1 MKNILIVGSSSGI
14 GNALAKMLSDDS
26 RVYGT
31 YYTHVIEARE
41 NFSAHYLDVMAET
54 NDFSF
59 LPESL
64 DGLVYC
70 PGTIVLK
77 PFSRTKA
84 ADFLDDYKLQVL
96 GAVTCIQA
104 CLPQLKRSGNAA
116 IVLFSTVAVK
126 MGFTYHSIVSASK
139 GAMEGLT
146 RALAAELAPSIRVNC
161 IAPSVT
167 NTPLAGTLLNTAEK
181 LEASVQRHPL
191 KRIGTAEDIAGMAAY
206 LLKVETKW
214 ITGQILPVDGGISSI
229 K

>member
-14 GNALAKMLSDDS
+14 GNTLAKMLSDDS

-31 YYTHVIEARE
+31 YHTHVMEARQ

-167 NTPLAGTLLNTAEK
+167 NTPLASTLLNTAEK

-206 LLKVETKW
+206 LLKEESKW